1 MIVRPLEKEDVA
13 EAVRILLLSFDRELS
28 VVFKDIY
35 FAGEILREFF
45 SKNAEG
51 CFVAEKERILGF
63 SRISF
68 EKHDISKFLREKLG
82 LLEGLRAF
90 LLLKFFVRNPRKGE
104 AFIDFIAVSPLRR
117 NEGIGSAMMEKL
129 IEVAEEK
136 EARRLNCIIRADSD
150 AISFF
155 QKFGFEVANILENKL
170 AEKYFSS
177 KQWLLMSKDLST
189 NE

>member
-1 MIVRPLEKEDVA
+1 MIVRPLEKEDIA

-28 VVFKDIY
+28 VVFKDVY

-45 SKNAEG
+45 SRDAEG
-51 CFVAEKERILGF
+51 CFVAEKERVLGF

-68 EKHDISKFLREKLG
+68 GKHDVSSFLREKLG
-82 LLEGLRAF
+82 FLEGLRAS
-90 LLLKFFVRNPRKGE
+90 LLLKFLIRKPKRGE

-129 IEVAEEK
+129 IEVAKKK
-136 EARRLNCIIRADSD
+136 EVRRLNCVIRADSD
-150 AISFF
+150 AVSFF

-177 KQWLLMSKDLST
+177 RQWLLMSKDLSA